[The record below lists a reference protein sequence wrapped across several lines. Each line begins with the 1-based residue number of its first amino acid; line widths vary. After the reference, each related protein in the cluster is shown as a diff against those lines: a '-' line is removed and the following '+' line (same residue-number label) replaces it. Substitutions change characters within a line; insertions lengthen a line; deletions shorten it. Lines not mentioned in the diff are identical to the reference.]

1 MNASPIQSA
10 VAVAGSQS
18 ELARR
23 CGVKQGHVWKWLQ
36 SGRIPAERVIAVEAA
51 TGISRT
57 ELRPDIYPVETTQQA
72 A

>member
-10 VAVAGSQS
+10 IAAAGSQS

-23 CGVKQGHVWKWLQ
+23 CGVKQGHVWKWLK
-36 SGRIPAERVIAVEAA
+36 SGRVPPTRVLAVEAA
-51 TGISRT
+51 TGISRH
-57 ELRPDIYPVETTQQA
+57 ELRPDIYPVEGQA